1 MVKIMVV
8 DDSQFMRNI
17 IKNTFSVMNIPF
29 QYFEAEDG
37 EQALKLL
44 TSNDISIIFL
54 DWNMPKMDGIAFL
67 KKVRSM
73 QKYRELP
80 IIMITSEAGKFSIIE
95 AIQSGATDYIV
106 KPVKEK
112 IFKEKISEILL

>member
-1 MVKIMVV
+1 MVV